1 MNQFSINTN
10 TASDLQIS
18 HGTTLGQFHKVE
30 SILGEGGFGFVT
42 RCLNVKT
49 NRQEAIKI
57 FKNSRNTVQNAKLEI
72 CILKRLRC
80 LDPDTCNIVRWNGFF
95 FDQDR
100 ICLNFDLMDL
110 SLYTFLKERNFE
122 GLTTPELRPVIA
134 QLATALSHLRS
145 IGLVH
150 ADLKP
155 DNVMIVDRYQTPL
168 QVRLI
173 DFGLAHPVAAVKP
186 GTCVQTTYYRAPE
199 VTLHLPFNDA
209 IDMWSLGITAAELST
224 GYPLYPGNTDYDVLR
239 FIFQT
244 QGQPSDNVLDRG
256 LGTGYYF
263 DRDQTNGHWTFKSP
277 EDFAEQT
284 GIYAVDTR
292 EYRLENLD
300 ALVNVMEEEIEV
312 THQGQ
317 LVDLIKRM
325 LHLDPDLRIKPLE
338 VLRHPFFDITSSSS
352 ADPVTTMD
360 DGPADL
366 AVSIENTEEAE
377 NNENMLEDQLVDNAG
392 YGQAVINTNT
402 ASDLQISHGT
412 TLGQFHKV
420 ESILGEGGF
429 GFVTRCLNVKTNRQE
444 AIKIFKNSRNTVQN
458 AKLEI
463 CILKR
468 LRCLDPDTCNI
479 VRWNGFFFDQDRICL
494 NFDLMDLSLYTFLK
508 ERNFEGLT
516 TPELRPVIAQLATAL
531 SHLRSIG
538 LVHADLKP
546 DNVMIVDRYQTPLQV
561 RLIDFGL
568 AHPVAAVKPGTC
580 VQTTYYRAPEVTL
593 HLPFNDAIDMWSLGI
608 TAAELSTGYPLYPGN
623 TDYDVLR
630 FIFQTQGQPSDNVLD
645 RGLGTGFYFDRD
657 QTNGHWTFKSPEDF
671 AEQTGI
677 YAVDTREYRLEN
689 LDALVN
695 VMEEEIE
702 VTHQGQL
709 VDLIK
714 RMLHL
719 DPDLRIKP
727 LEVLRHPFFDITSS
741 SSADPVTTM
750 DDGPADLAVSI
761 ENTEEAENNENMLE
775 DQLVDNTG
783 YGQTRQVINFHPW
796 LLKDFVQ

>member
-42 RCLNVKT
+42 RCLNLKT

-186 GTCVQTTYYRAPE
+186 GKCVQTTWYRAPE

-256 LGTGYYF
+256 LGTGCYF
-263 DRDQTNGHWTFKSP
+263 DKDQTNGHWTFKSP

-300 ALVNVMEEEIEV
+300 ALVHVMEEEIEV
-312 THQGQ
+312 THQG
-317 LVDLIKRM
+317 LLADLIKRM

-366 AVSIENTEEAE
+366 AVSIENTEEAK
-377 NNENMLEDQLVDNAG
+377 NNENMLEDQLVDNDG
-392 YGQAVINTNT
+392 
-402 ASDLQISHGT
+402 
-412 TLGQFHKV
+412 
-420 ESILGEGGF
+420 
-429 GFVTRCLNVKTNRQE
+429 
-444 AIKIFKNSRNTVQN
+444 
-458 AKLEI
+458 
-463 CILKR
+463 
-468 LRCLDPDTCNI
+468 
-479 VRWNGFFFDQDRICL
+479 
-494 NFDLMDLSLYTFLK
+494 
-508 ERNFEGLT
+508 
-516 TPELRPVIAQLATAL
+516 
-531 SHLRSIG
+531 
-538 LVHADLKP
+538 
-546 DNVMIVDRYQTPLQV
+546 
-561 RLIDFGL
+561 
-568 AHPVAAVKPGTC
+568 PVAP
-580 VQTTYYRAPEVTL
+580 P
-593 HLPFNDAIDMWSLGI
+593 LPLLEQSLSEE
-608 TAAELSTGYPLYPGN
+608 EL
-623 TDYDVLR
+623 
-630 FIFQTQGQPSDNVLD
+630 PSD
-645 RGLGTGFYFDRD
+645 G
-657 QTNGHWTFKSPEDF
+657 
-671 AEQTGI
+671 
-677 YAVDTREYRLEN
+677 
-689 LDALVN
+689 
-695 VMEEEIE
+695 
-702 VTHQGQL
+702 
-709 VDLIK
+709 DLF
-714 RMLHL
+714 
-719 DPDLRIKP
+719 
-727 LEVLRHPFFDITSS
+727 VLRHEAPPLRPPRV
-741 SSADPVTTM
+741 DPVQLVS
-750 DDGPADLAVSI
+750 DLPVAPAAPVELPSARLAVPSVAPLNASDVPLLTNHNSRLRYI
-761 ENTEEAENNENMLE
+761 GMQCPSWWPLGSLALGHAHFRPPRFRCRRRRCRRPDT
-775 DQLVDNTG
+775 
-783 YGQTRQVINFHPW
+783 TRLA
-796 LLKDFVQ
+796 LLT